1 MYNVITFNIIEPPSI
16 STITATVNDVS
27 SVTYCAVTC
36 SLYPQPSQ
44 STAAV
49 VGVLV
54 AIIVVL
60 LVLLVIVPL
69 VVALTVKRRYTP
81 TKNDD
86 VAHCS
91 VNPSYDTVHST
102 TTNKH
107 NIVYDEVHTTPSCT
121 DNPAYGTSMYVTVLY
136 TVEPLF

>member
-1 MYNVITFNIIEPPSI
+1 MYYKSVITFNIIEPR
-16 STITATVNDVS
+16 TITATVNDAS

-36 SLYPQPSQ
+36 SLCPQPSQ

-69 VVALTVKRRYTP
+69 VVTLTVKRRYTP

-107 NIVYDEVHTTPSCT
+107 NIIVYDEVHTTPSCT
-121 DNPAYGTSMYVTVLY
+121 DNPAYGTSM
-136 TVEPLF
+136 

>member
-1 MYNVITFNIIEPPSI
+1 MYYNNVITFNIIEPPSI
-16 STITATVNDVS
+16 STITATVNDAS
-27 SVTYCAVTC
+27 HCAVTC
-36 SLYPQPSQ
+36 SLVLCPQPSQ

-49 VGVLV
+49 VGAMG

-121 DNPAYGTSMYVTVLY
+121 DNPAYGTSM
-136 TVEPLF
+136 

>member
-1 MYNVITFNIIEPPSI
+1 MYYNNVITFNIIEPPSI
-16 STITATVNDVS
+16 STITATVNDAS

-36 SLYPQPSQ
+36 SLCPQPSQ

-49 VGVLV
+49 VGAMG

-60 LVLLVIVPL
+60 LVLLVIVP
-69 VVALTVKRRYTP
+69 LTVKRRYTP

-107 NIVYDEVHTTPSCT
+107 NIVYDEIHTTPSCT
-121 DNPAYGTSMYVTVLY
+121 DNLAYGTRM
-136 TVEPLF
+136 

>member
-1 MYNVITFNIIEPPSI
+1 MFC
-16 STITATVNDVS
+16 TVTLHAQS
-27 SVTYCAVTC
+27 
-36 SLYPQPSQ
+36 SQ

-69 VVALTVKRRYTP
+69 VVALTVKRRYTQ

-86 VAHCS
+86 VAQCS

-107 NIVYDEVHTTPSCT
+107 NIVYNDVHTTPSYT
-121 DNPAYGTSMYVTVLY
+121 DNPAYGMR
-136 TVEPLF
+136 

>member
-1 MYNVITFNIIEPPSI
+1 MYYNNVITFNIIEPPSI
-16 STITATVNDVS
+16 STITATVNETS
-27 SVTYCAVTC
+27 CSVTHSAVTC
-36 SLYPQPSQ
+36 SLCPQPFQ

-49 VGVLV
+49 VGAMG

-121 DNPAYGTSMYVTVLY
+121 DNPAYGTRM
-136 TVEPLF
+136 

>member
-1 MYNVITFNIIEPPSI
+1 MYYDNVITFNIIEPPSI
-16 STITATVNDVS
+16 STITATVNDAS
-27 SVTYCAVTC
+27 SVTHSAVTY
-36 SLYPQPSQ
+36 SLCPQPSQ

-49 VGVLV
+49 VGAMG

-91 VNPSYDTVHST
+91 INPSYDTVHST

-121 DNPAYGTSMYVTVLY
+121 DNPAYGTRM
-136 TVEPLF
+136 

>member
-1 MYNVITFNIIEPPSI
+1 MYYKNVITFNIIEPR
-16 STITATVNDVS
+16 TITETVNDAS

-36 SLYPQPSQ
+36 SLCPQPSQ

-49 VGVLV
+49 VGAMG

-121 DNPAYGTSMYVTVLY
+121 DNPAYGMRM
-136 TVEPLF
+136 

>member
-1 MYNVITFNIIEPPSI
+1 M
-16 STITATVNDVS
+16 
-27 SVTYCAVTC
+27 
-36 SLYPQPSQ
+36 
-44 STAAV
+44 
-49 VGVLV
+49 G

-121 DNPAYGTSMYVTVLY
+121 DNPAYGMSR
-136 TVEPLF
+136 